1 VWVLPAKILV
11 VDDDREMVEL
21 IQLFLNNAGYTTLS
35 AYSGEEALE
44 KTFSEKP
51 DLILL
56 DIMMPKID
64 GWEVLRRI
72 KEDPEARKIPVA
84 FITARTQ
91 NIDKMIGLSV
101 MKAAGYITKP
111 FSKHE
116 LLGEVRRILEESSAG
131 GES

>member
-1 VWVLPAKILV
+1 MMADKILI

-21 IQLFLNNAGYTTLS
+21 IELFLRNAGYATIS
-35 AYSGEEALE
+35 AFSGEEALE
-44 KTFSEKP
+44 KTFHEKP

-56 DIMMPKID
+56 DIMMPRID

-72 KEDPEARKIPVA
+72 KNDPEARDIPVA

-111 FSKHE
+111 FSKQE
-116 LLGEVRRILEESSAG
+116 LLSEVKRILDERG
-131 GES
+131 GGPPSP

>member
-1 VWVLPAKILV
+1 MAAKILV

-21 IQLFLNNAGYTTLS
+21 IDLFLSNAGFSTIS

-44 KTFSEKP
+44 KTFQEKP

-56 DIMMPKID
+56 DIMMPRID

-72 KEDPEARKIPVA
+72 KNDPEVQNTPVA

-111 FSKHE
+111 FSKQE
-116 LLGEVRRILEESSAG
+116 LLTEVRRILDENKRDSG
-131 GES
+131 

>member
-1 VWVLPAKILV
+1 MAAKVLI

-21 IQLFLNNAGYTTLS
+21 IQLFLANAGYQTLT
-35 AYSGEEALE
+35 AVSGEAALE
-44 KTFSEKP
+44 TAFRELP

-64 GWEVLRRI
+64 GWEVFRSIRN
-72 KEDPEARKIPVA
+72 DPHTKNIPIA

-101 MKAAGYITKP
+101 MKAEGYITKP
-111 FSKHE
+111 FGKKE
-116 LLGEVRRILEESSAG
+116 LLEEVERILRSQGS
-131 GES
+131 GEG

>member
-1 VWVLPAKILV
+1 MLI

-21 IQLFLNNAGYTTLS
+21 IQLFLVNAGYDTLT
-35 AYSGEEALE
+35 ATSGEEALE
-44 KTFSEKP
+44 TAFREKP

-64 GWEVLRRI
+64 GWEVFRSIRN
-72 KEDPEARKIPVA
+72 DPEAKSIPIA

-101 MKAAGYITKP
+101 MKADGYITKP
-111 FSKHE
+111 FSKKDLLEKVGQILRSHE
-116 LLGEVRRILEESSAG
+116 EA
-131 GES
+131 

>member
-1 VWVLPAKILV
+1 MAEKILI

-21 IQLFLNNAGYTTLS
+21 IGLFLGNAGYTTIS
-35 AYSGEEALE
+35 AFSGEEALE
-44 KTFSEKP
+44 KTFREKP

-56 DIMMPKID
+56 DIMMPRVD

-72 KEDPEARKIPVA
+72 KNDPEVKDTPVA

-111 FSKHE
+111 FSKQE
-116 LLGEVRRILEESSAG
+116 LLTEVKRILDERRRASGSS
-131 GES
+131 

>member
-1 VWVLPAKILV
+1 MAEKVLI

-21 IQLFLNNAGYTTLS
+21 IDLFLSNAGFITL
-35 AYSGEEALE
+35 AAFSGEEALE
-44 KTFSEKP
+44 KTFKEKP

-56 DIMMPKID
+56 DIMMPRID

-72 KEDPEARKIPVA
+72 KNDPKVQGTPVA

-111 FSKHE
+111 FSKQE
-116 LLGEVRRILEESSAG
+116 LLTEVRRIIDEHKRGS
-131 GES
+131 GE

>member
-1 VWVLPAKILV
+1 LPPKILI

-21 IQLFLNNAGYTTLS
+21 IQLFLANAGYETLT
-35 AYSGEEALE
+35 ALSGEEALE
-44 KTFSEKP
+44 LAFSQGP

-64 GWEVLRRI
+64 GWEVFRRI
-72 KEDPEARKIPVA
+72 RNDPHTREIPVA

-101 MKAAGYITKP
+101 MKADGYITKP
-111 FSKHE
+111 FSKRE
-116 LLGEVRRILEESSAG
+116 LLDEVQKMLGSSPEG
-131 GES
+131 QE

>member
-1 VWVLPAKILV
+1 MAARVLI

-21 IQLFLNNAGYTTLS
+21 IQLFLANAGYETLT
-35 AYSGEEALE
+35 ATSGEAALE
-44 KTFSEKP
+44 TAFREKP

-64 GWEVLRRI
+64 GWEVFRSI
-72 KEDPEARKIPVA
+72 KNDPDTKSIPIA

-101 MKAAGYITKP
+101 MKADGYITKP
-111 FSKHE
+111 FSKKD
-116 LLGEVRRILEESSAG
+116 LLEKVAQILRTGEGAKGQEP
-131 GES
+131 

>member
-1 VWVLPAKILV
+1 LAEKILI

-21 IQLFLNNAGYTTLS
+21 IELFLGNAGYDTIV
-35 AYSGEEALE
+35 AFSGEEALE
-44 KTFSEKP
+44 KTFREKP
-51 DLILL
+51 DLMLL

-72 KEDPEARKIPVA
+72 KNDPEVQDTPVA

-111 FSKHE
+111 FSKQE
-116 LLGEVRRILEESSAG
+116 LLTEVKRILDERRRSA
-131 GES
+131 SPS

>member
-1 VWVLPAKILV
+1 MAEKILI
-11 VDDDREMVEL
+11 VDDDREMVDL
-21 IQLFLNNAGYTTLS
+21 IDLFLSNAGFVTLS
-35 AYSGEEALE
+35 AFSGEEALD
-44 KTFSEKP
+44 KTFEEKP

-56 DIMMPKID
+56 DIMMPRID

-72 KEDPEARKIPVA
+72 KNDPEARNIPVA

-111 FSKHE
+111 FSKQE
-116 LLGEVRRILEESSAG
+116 LLTEVRRIIDEHKRGSG
-131 GES
+131 G

>member
-1 VWVLPAKILV
+1 MGEKILV

-21 IQLFLNNAGYTTLS
+21 IELFLGNAGFTTI
-35 AYSGEEALE
+35 AAFSGEEALE
-44 KTFSEKP
+44 KTFKEKP

-56 DIMMPKID
+56 DIMMPRID

-72 KEDPEARKIPVA
+72 KNDPHVQNIPVA

-111 FSKHE
+111 FSKQE
-116 LLGEVRRILEESSAG
+116 LLTEVRRIIDENKRGPEE
-131 GES
+131 

>member
-1 VWVLPAKILV
+1 
-11 VDDDREMVEL
+11 MVEL
-21 IQLFLNNAGYTTLS
+21 IELFLSNAGFVTLS
-35 AYSGEEALE
+35 AFSGEEALD
-44 KTFSEKP
+44 KAFKEKP

-72 KEDPEARKIPVA
+72 KNDPEIRKTPVA

-116 LLGEVRRILEESSAG
+116 LLTEVRRIIDEAG
-131 GES
+131 KHADEC

>member
-1 VWVLPAKILV
+1 MAEKVLI

-21 IQLFLNNAGYTTLS
+21 IELFLSNAGFITL
-35 AYSGEEALE
+35 AAFSGEEALE
-44 KTFSEKP
+44 KTFQEKP

-56 DIMMPKID
+56 DIMMPRID

-72 KEDPEARKIPVA
+72 KNDPKVQDTPVA

-111 FSKHE
+111 FSKQE
-116 LLGEVRRILEESSAG
+116 LLTEVRRIIDEHKRGS
-131 GES
+131 GE

>member
-1 VWVLPAKILV
+1 MAEKILI

-21 IQLFLNNAGYTTLS
+21 IELFLSNAGFSTLS
-35 AYSGEEALE
+35 AFSGEEALE
-44 KTFSEKP
+44 KTFREKP

-72 KEDPEARKIPVA
+72 KNDPEAHSIPVA

-111 FSKHE
+111 FSKQE
-116 LLGEVRRILEESSAG
+116 LLVEVKRILDERKRGAN
-131 GES
+131 

>member
-1 VWVLPAKILV
+1 MALAAKVLI

-21 IQLFLNNAGYTTLS
+21 IQLFLANAGYQTLT
-35 AYSGEEALE
+35 AVSGEAALE
-44 KTFSEKP
+44 TAFRELP

-64 GWEVLRRI
+64 GWEVFRSIRN
-72 KEDPEARKIPVA
+72 DPHTKNIPIA

-101 MKAAGYITKP
+101 MKAEGYITKP
-111 FSKHE
+111 FGKKE
-116 LLGEVRRILEESSAG
+116 LLEEVERILRSQGS
-131 GES
+131 GEG

>member
-1 VWVLPAKILV
+1 VAKKILV

-21 IQLFLNNAGYTTLS
+21 IELFLGNAGFLTLS
-35 AYSGEEALE
+35 AFSGEEALE
-44 KTFSEKP
+44 KTFKEKP

-72 KEDPEARKIPVA
+72 KNDPEAQNTPVA

-111 FSKHE
+111 FSKQE
-116 LLGEVRRILEESSAG
+116 LLTEVRRIIDEHKRSSDG
-131 GES
+131 Q

>member
-1 VWVLPAKILV
+1 VAEKILI

-21 IQLFLNNAGYTTLS
+21 IELFLSNAGFATLS
-35 AYSGEEALE
+35 AFSGEEALE
-44 KTFSEKP
+44 KTFREKP

-72 KEDPEARKIPVA
+72 KNDPEAQNIPVA

-111 FSKHE
+111 FSKQE
-116 LLGEVRRILEESSAG
+116 LLVEVKRILDERKRGAS
-131 GES
+131 

>member
-1 VWVLPAKILV
+1 VAEKILV

-21 IQLFLNNAGYTTLS
+21 IELFLSNAGFLTLS

-44 KTFSEKP
+44 KTFKEKP

-72 KEDPEARKIPVA
+72 KNDPEVQNTPVA

-111 FSKHE
+111 FSKQE
-116 LLGEVRRILEESSAG
+116 LLTEVRRILAETKRDPGA
-131 GES
+131 

>member
-1 VWVLPAKILV
+1 MMAGKILI

-21 IQLFLNNAGYTTLS
+21 IELFLRNAGFVTIS
-35 AYSGEEALE
+35 AFSGEEALE
-44 KTFSEKP
+44 KAFHEKP
-51 DLILL
+51 DLVLL
-56 DIMMPKID
+56 DIMMPRID

-72 KEDPEARKIPVA
+72 KNDPEARNIPVA

-111 FSKHE
+111 FSKQE
-116 LLGEVRRILEESSAG
+116 LLTEVKRILDERNRSAG
-131 GES
+131 PS

>member
-1 VWVLPAKILV
+1 MAEKVLI
-11 VDDDREMVEL
+11 VDDDKEMVEL
-21 IQLFLNNAGYTTLS
+21 IDLFLSNAGFITL
-35 AYSGEEALE
+35 AAFSGEEALE
-44 KTFSEKP
+44 KTFQEKP

-56 DIMMPKID
+56 DIMMPRID

-72 KEDPEARKIPVA
+72 KNDPEVQGTPVA

-111 FSKHE
+111 FSKQE
-116 LLGEVRRILEESSAG
+116 LLTEVRRIIDEHKRGS
-131 GES
+131 GE

>member
-1 VWVLPAKILV
+1 MWGLPAKILV

-21 IQLFLNNAGYTTLS
+21 IQLFLDNAGYVTLS
-35 AYSGEEALE
+35 AFSGEEALE
-44 KTFSEKP
+44 KTFNEKP

-56 DIMMPKID
+56 DIMMPRID

-111 FSKHE
+111 FSKQE
-116 LLGEVRRILEESSAG
+116 LLGEVRRILEESGAG

>member
-1 VWVLPAKILV
+1 MPPKILI

-21 IQLFLNNAGYTTLS
+21 IQLFLANAGYETLT
-35 AYSGEEALE
+35 ALSGEEALE
-44 KTFSEKP
+44 LAFSQGP

-64 GWEVLRRI
+64 GWEVFRRI
-72 KEDPEARKIPVA
+72 RNDPHTREIPVA

-101 MKAAGYITKP
+101 MKADGYITKP
-111 FSKHE
+111 FSKRE
-116 LLGEVRRILEESSAG
+116 LLDEVQKMLGSSPEG
-131 GES
+131 QE

>member
-1 VWVLPAKILV
+1 MAEKILI

-21 IQLFLNNAGYTTLS
+21 IELFLGNAGYETI
-35 AYSGEEALE
+35 AAFSGEEALE
-44 KTFSEKP
+44 KAFREKP
-51 DLILL
+51 DLMLL

-72 KEDPEARKIPVA
+72 KNDPETRDTPVA

-111 FSKHE
+111 FSKQE
-116 LLGEVRRILEESSAG
+116 LLTEVKRILDERRRSASS
-131 GES
+131 S

>member
-1 VWVLPAKILV
+1 MAEKILV

-21 IQLFLNNAGYTTLS
+21 IELFLSNAGFLTLS
-35 AYSGEEALE
+35 AFSGEEALE
-44 KTFSEKP
+44 KTFKEKP

-72 KEDPEARKIPVA
+72 KNDPEVQDTPVA

-111 FSKHE
+111 FSKQE
-116 LLGEVRRILEESSAG
+116 LLTEVRRIIDEHKRSSDRQ
-131 GES
+131 

>member
-1 VWVLPAKILV
+1 MWGLPAKILV

-21 IQLFLNNAGYTTLS
+21 IQLFLDNAGYVTLC
-35 AYSGEEALE
+35 AFSGEEALE
-44 KTFSEKP
+44 KTFNEKP

-56 DIMMPKID
+56 DIMMPRID

-111 FSKHE
+111 FSKQE
-116 LLGEVRRILEESSAG
+116 LLGEVRRILEESGAG

>member
-1 VWVLPAKILV
+1 MARTVLV
-11 VDDDREMVEL
+11 VDDEKAIR
-21 IQLFLNNAGYTTLS
+21 LS
-35 AYSGEEALE
+35 IKAALEGESYSFMEASSGKEALN
-44 KTFSEKP
+44 KARKDKP

-72 KEDPEARKIPVA
+72 KNDPDVQNTPVA

-111 FSKHE
+111 FSKQE
-116 LLGEVRRILEESSAG
+116 LLTEVKRIIDEKKRSSGA
-131 GES
+131 

>member
-1 VWVLPAKILV
+1 VAKKILV

-21 IQLFLNNAGYTTLS
+21 IELFLGNAGFLTLS
-35 AYSGEEALE
+35 AFSGEEALE
-44 KTFSEKP
+44 KTFKEKP

-72 KEDPEARKIPVA
+72 KNDPEARNTPVA

-111 FSKHE
+111 FSKQE
-116 LLGEVRRILEESSAG
+116 LLTEVRRIIDEHKRSSDG
-131 GES
+131 Q